1 MVDGNYEKEDIWVL
15 DTVGTNFHD
24 ILTLKNIMADKTY
37 SNDIQEVYRTLGIE
51 AARQCVFK
59 ELEEAFE
66 DASYINYHHL
76 SILCDRICA
85 TKKMVSVFRHGINN
99 DDIGPIAKA
108 SFEETPEMFL
118 RAARHAELDLM
129 TGVSAN
135 VMCGQEGYFGT
146 GFFQVMLD
154 INEMAKLGTKDLE
167 DEVDIDDML
176 IDKEKGTC
184 SVDNITIGGN
194 TTLINGVD
202 TGKVDDEY
210 DPGF

>member
-1 MVDGNYEKEDIWVL
+1 
-15 DTVGTNFHD
+15 
-24 ILTLKNIMADKTY
+24 MADKTY

>member
-1 MVDGNYEKEDIWVL
+1 
-15 DTVGTNFHD
+15 
-24 ILTLKNIMADKTY
+24 
-37 SNDIQEVYRTLGIE
+37 
-51 AARQCVFK
+51 
-59 ELEEAFE
+59 
-66 DASYINYHHL
+66 
-76 SILCDRICA
+76 
-85 TKKMVSVFRHGINN
+85 
-99 DDIGPIAKA
+99 
-108 SFEETPEMFL
+108 
-118 RAARHAELDLM
+118 M

>member
-51 AARQCVFK
+51 AARQCVFN

-194 TTLINGVD
+194 TALINSVD